1 MEFVYIP
8 LFVALG
14 MALDWAFFETAD
26 NTIRTFW
33 EVQEGYSYRELL
45 FPRAYTTIISSA
57 TIGVGALAAPPNAP
71 IIIAGSALFLLAN
84 FYADYL
90 ILRYGRRRSK

>member
-1 MEFVYIP
+1 VELVHIP

-14 MALDWAFFETAD
+14 MALDWALFERAD
-26 NTIRTFW
+26 NAIRTFW

-45 FPRAYTTIISSA
+45 FPRAYVTMISSA
-57 TIGVGALAAPPNAP
+57 IIGVGALDAPPNAP
-71 IIIAGSALFLLAN
+71 VIIAGSSLFLLAN

-90 ILRYGRRRSK
+90 ILRYGRRR